1 MRWIVT
7 VGLVALAAL
16 VAGCQYVGYAGNP
29 YFDDPFKN
37 DLIGPTQQNFPLVLQ
52 FPDETDWGFPLYS
65 GRPTSDL
72 DLLGMRCA
80 ALGDGRLVVSA
91 FLENEGWSP
100 VAPNWFSIGRPGAIR
115 IAARVTTA
123 DGATEFVDARSM
135 QALTVAGIVNMKMN
149 PTQAQAANVVRIDV
163 VADPD
168 RVVPDPL
175 RDNNV
180 LSWQGTMQPGAV
192 QCTVDR

>member
-1 MRWIVT
+1 MRWILT

-16 VAGCQYVGYAGNP
+16 AAGCQYVGYAGNP
-29 YFDDPFKN
+29 NFDDPFQN
-37 DLIGPTQQNFPLVLQ
+37 DLIGPTPPNFPLVLQ

-65 GRPTSDL
+65 GRPISDL

-80 ALGDGRLVVSA
+80 ANSDGHLVVSA
-91 FLENEGWSP
+91 FLENQGSSP
-100 VAPNWFSIGRPGAIR
+100 VAPNWFSVGRPGAVR

-123 DGATEFVDARSM
+123 DGATELVDATSL
-135 QALTVAGIVNMKMN
+135 QAITVAGIVNMKMN
-149 PTQAQAANVVRIDV
+149 PTLAQATNVVRIDV

-180 LSWQGTMQPGAV
+180 LSWQGTMQAGAV